1 MAIDFRLRTWS
12 LVCIGVLAIV
22 DLVTKTAVR
31 TALRPGLKVKILWG
45 LLNFGNYAN
54 PGKILGVF
62 DDYFSIFFTVGVI
75 VFIYLLYMHLF
86 ASPSRW
92 LIGAECSIFGGALGN
107 VIDKLIDGTVTDFIS
122 VGLPFLR
129 NVAFNL
135 ADVFI
140 IFGALAAL
148 PLGLLDIF
156 GSRNAKEGD

>member
-1 MAIDFRLRTWS
+1 MAIDIRLRTWS
-12 LVCIGVLAIV
+12 LVFIGALAIV
-22 DLVTKTAVR
+22 DLVTKSVVR
-31 TALRPGLKVKILWG
+31 TALSPGLKVKVMWG
-45 LLNFGNYAN
+45 LVNFGNYAN

-62 DDYFSIFFTVGVI
+62 DDHFSIFFAVGVI
-75 VFIYLLYMHLF
+75 VLIYLLYMHLF

-107 VIDKLIDGTVTDFIS
+107 VLDKLIDGTVTDFVS

-156 GSRNAKEGD
+156 GSRNVKEGD